1 MDTPTNVTI
10 YSAPWCAFCHAAKQF
25 LDSKKV
31 KYTDIDV
38 DADHNAA
45 RELVQKT
52 GQAGIPVLLIG
63 DETIIGFNRPAI
75 ESALRA
81 NHLVE

>member
-1 MDTPTNVTI
+1 MDTQVTI

-31 KYTDIDV
+31 KYHDINV
-38 DADHNAA
+38 DADHAA
-45 RELVQKT
+45 AMELVQKT